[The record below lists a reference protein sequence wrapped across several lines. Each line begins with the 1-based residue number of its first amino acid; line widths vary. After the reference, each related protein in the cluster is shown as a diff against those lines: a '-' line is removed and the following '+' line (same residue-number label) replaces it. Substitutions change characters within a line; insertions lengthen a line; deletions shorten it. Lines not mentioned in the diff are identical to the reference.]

1 MANTDNHPAPDTH
14 NKKLQRGMKGR
25 HLSMIAIGGSIGTGL
40 FVASG
45 ATINTAGPGGALLAY
60 ALIGIMV
67 WFLMQSL
74 GEMATY
80 LPVAGSFGE
89 YSRRF
94 VSPSFGFAM
103 GWNYW
108 YNWSITVAAEL
119 VAAALVMQY
128 WLPDVPAWVWSAIFL
143 ALLFIINAFSAGAYG
158 ESEFWFAFIKV
169 ATVIIFLVL
178 GLAMIVGILGSD
190 TPVGF
195 ANWTKDGNTFKD
207 FPLGILA
214 VFMIAGFSFQGTEM
228 VGVAAGEARN
238 PEKTIPKAIN
248 TVFWRI
254 LLFYIFAIVVI
265 AFLIP
270 YDDPR
275 LLNDSGDIT
284 LSPFTLVID
293 KVGIA
298 AAASIMNAVIL
309 TSVLSAGNSGLY
321 ASTRMLYALALEGE
335 APKFF
340 SYTTKR
346 GVPMNALL
354 ATTAIGFFAFL
365 TSLIGNGAAYVWLV
379 NASGLAGFITWCGIA
394 WSHYKFRKA
403 YTAQGHDVNQLPFKA
418 ALYPLGPI
426 IALVMCLVVIAG
438 QNLEAFTGKADFVSL
453 LTAYIGLP
461 LFLALWL
468 GHKLI
473 TKAPAVKPEEADF
486 TRPDDLD

>member
-228 VGVAAGEARN
+228 VRVAAGEARN

-284 LSPFTLVID
+284 LSPFTLVFD

-298 AAASIMNAVIL
+298 AAASI
-309 TSVLSAGNSGLY
+309 
-321 ASTRMLYALALEGE
+321 
-335 APKFF
+335 
-340 SYTTKR
+340 
-346 GVPMNALL
+346 MNALL

>member
-1 MANTDNHPAPDTH
+1 M
-14 NKKLQRGMKGR
+14 
-25 HLSMIAIGGSIGTGL
+25 
-40 FVASG
+40 
-45 ATINTAGPGGALLAY
+45 
-60 ALIGIMV
+60 
-67 WFLMQSL
+67 
-74 GEMATY
+74 
-80 LPVAGSFGE
+80 
-89 YSRRF
+89 
-94 VSPSFGFAM
+94 
-103 GWNYW
+103 
-108 YNWSITVAAEL
+108 
-119 VAAALVMQY
+119 
-128 WLPDVPAWVWSAIFL
+128 
-143 ALLFIINAFSAGAYG
+143 
-158 ESEFWFAFIKV
+158 
-169 ATVIIFLVL
+169 
-178 GLAMIVGILGSD
+178 
-190 TPVGF
+190 
-195 ANWTKDGNTFKD
+195 
-207 FPLGILA
+207 
-214 VFMIAGFSFQGTEM
+214 
-228 VGVAAGEARN
+228 
-238 PEKTIPKAIN
+238 
-248 TVFWRI
+248 FWRI

-284 LSPFTLVID
+284 LSPFTLVFD